1 MAQHSEVTVGL
12 QQLEGEEET
21 AQSLDLRQAWAGMWD
36 KSPHFTSGHDISVIT
51 GIKSSL
57 SGF

>member
-12 QQLEGEEET
+12 QQLESEEET

-36 KSPHFTSGHDISVIT
+36 KSPHFTSGYDFCVIT
-51 GIKSSL
+51 GIKIFL

>member
-21 AQSLDLRQAWAGMWD
+21 AQSLDLRQA
-36 KSPHFTSGHDISVIT
+36 SGRYVGQVAALYIRTTLV
-51 GIKSSL
+51 SSL
-57 SGF
+57 G